1 MVWRNDN
8 LEIELPYAFA
18 DYFSQ
23 TDFWRKHQGQWR
35 QNTQRR
41 NSILKLNDQIGLN
54 LHRPAV
60 VTERC
65 VL

>member
-1 MVWRNDN
+1 MDNDN

-23 TDFWRKHQGQWR
+23 TDSGENIKEQWR